1 MLIKSR
7 FLDACILGFIVLSTY
22 NPTLGMIWKGL
33 FFMIIK
39 QGKRIG
45 NSYFLRFLKEV
56 ARIDRL
62 SIIITIAYA
71 FVVSIADIIT
81 TYLPKVF
88 VDGILDKNVVL
99 ARRAVA
105 AFLSVIVF
113 YNIVAVICA
122 VILSDRKEKRR
133 MFFVERLFS
142 HTFCVKQE
150 YVEGTQF
157 YNEYSMRE
165 ANLEKA
171 VDHVMG
177 SFSTLVQQAATVLF
191 IISAVSRIN
200 LFIGLIMVVP
210 ILINLM
216 ISLYVNG
223 LNIEEQKEKQRYD
236 KKLKVL
242 SRIFYLS
249 NSIRDIKMLGM
260 VRPVMGQLDDTFEQR
275 LKIHNRYMRKSSR
288 LLCISSVITEALPL
302 VSMVVFGYYVF
313 TGRISISAYYVYIAF
328 YAKLKLSIEGLLA
341 LFPEINNISLW
352 MKDYYDY
359 IDNQDIVEKNPEPGA
374 GIGTIDTIE
383 FRHVSFQYENSGQY
397 ALKDISFRLEKNS
410 KNVII
415 GLNGAGKS
423 TLLKLLC
430 GVYEPSSGE
439 VLLNGRDMRE
449 LPREDVRR
457 LMSVLF
463 QDYYIFPFTIRE
475 NVTAFEEGME
485 MERRMEQLAERFGIL
500 EKIRKL
506 NKGFDTG
513 IKAEYHDD
521 YTDMSGGE
529 FQKLAIMRA
538 FCRPDVDAVLL
549 DEPLNNI
556 DIATEDVFYEFLAQT
571 NDKTIILI
579 SHSLKYVPRADKII
593 YVEAGSI
600 VAEGRHDEL
609 LKGSEKY
616 RNLYQKYAEK
626 YMGEEGTNASI

>member
-1 MLIKSR
+1 
-7 FLDACILGFIVLSTY
+7 
-22 NPTLGMIWKGL
+22 MIWKGL

-122 VILSDRKEKRR
+122 VILSDRKEKRQI
-133 MFFVERLFS
+133 FFVERLFS

>member
-1 MLIKSR
+1 M
-7 FLDACILGFIVLSTY
+7 
-22 NPTLGMIWKGL
+22 
-33 FFMIIK
+33 
-39 QGKRIG
+39 
-45 NSYFLRFLKEV
+45 

-122 VILSDRKEKRR
+122 VILSDRKEKRQ

>member
-1 MLIKSR
+1 
-7 FLDACILGFIVLSTY
+7 
-22 NPTLGMIWKGL
+22 
-33 FFMIIK
+33 MIIK

-397 ALKDISFRLEKNS
+397 TLKDISFRLEKNS

>member
-1 MLIKSR
+1 
-7 FLDACILGFIVLSTY
+7 
-22 NPTLGMIWKGL
+22 MIWKGL
-33 FFMIIK
+33 FFMSIK

-485 MERRMEQLAERFGIL
+485 ID
-500 EKIRKL
+500 RK
-506 NKGFDTG
+506 
-513 IKAEYHDD
+513 
-521 YTDMSGGE
+521 S
-529 FQKLAIMRA
+529 
-538 FCRPDVDAVLL
+538 VV
-549 DEPLNNI
+549 
-556 DIATEDVFYEFLAQT
+556 
-571 NDKTIILI
+571 
-579 SHSLKYVPRADKII
+579 
-593 YVEAGSI
+593 
-600 VAEGRHDEL
+600 
-609 LKGSEKY
+609 
-616 RNLYQKYAEK
+616 
-626 YMGEEGTNASI
+626 

>member
-1 MLIKSR
+1 
-7 FLDACILGFIVLSTY
+7 
-22 NPTLGMIWKGL
+22 MIWKGL
-33 FFMIIK
+33 FFMSIK
-39 QGKRIG
+39 KGKRIG

-430 GVYEPSSGE
+430 GVYEPSFGE

>member
-1 MLIKSR
+1 
-7 FLDACILGFIVLSTY
+7 
-22 NPTLGMIWKGL
+22 MIWKGL

-122 VILSDRKEKRR
+122 VILSDRKEKRQ

-579 SHSLKYVPRADKII
+579 SHSLKYVPRVDKII

>member
-1 MLIKSR
+1 
-7 FLDACILGFIVLSTY
+7 
-22 NPTLGMIWKGL
+22 
-33 FFMIIK
+33 MIIK

-122 VILSDRKEKRR
+122 VILSDRKEKRQ

>member
-1 MLIKSR
+1 
-7 FLDACILGFIVLSTY
+7 
-22 NPTLGMIWKGL
+22 
-33 FFMIIK
+33 MIIK

-122 VILSDRKEKRR
+122 VILSDRKEKRQ

-430 GVYEPSSGE
+430 GVYEPSFGE

>member
-1 MLIKSR
+1 MS
-7 FLDACILGFIVLSTY
+7 
-22 NPTLGMIWKGL
+22 
-33 FFMIIK
+33 IK

-302 VSMVVFGYYVF
+302 VSMVVFGYYVI

>member
-1 MLIKSR
+1 MS
-7 FLDACILGFIVLSTY
+7 
-22 NPTLGMIWKGL
+22 
-33 FFMIIK
+33 IK

-341 LFPEINNISLW
+341 LFPEINNIS
-352 MKDYYDY
+352 D
-359 IDNQDIVEKNPEPGA
+359 
-374 GIGTIDTIE
+374 
-383 FRHVSFQYENSGQY
+383 R
-397 ALKDISFRLEKNS
+397 
-410 KNVII
+410 
-415 GLNGAGKS
+415 KS
-423 TLLKLLC
+423 
-430 GVYEPSSGE
+430 V
-439 VLLNGRDMRE
+439 V
-449 LPREDVRR
+449 
-457 LMSVLF
+457 
-463 QDYYIFPFTIRE
+463 
-475 NVTAFEEGME
+475 
-485 MERRMEQLAERFGIL
+485 
-500 EKIRKL
+500 
-506 NKGFDTG
+506 
-513 IKAEYHDD
+513 
-521 YTDMSGGE
+521 
-529 FQKLAIMRA
+529 
-538 FCRPDVDAVLL
+538 
-549 DEPLNNI
+549 
-556 DIATEDVFYEFLAQT
+556 
-571 NDKTIILI
+571 
-579 SHSLKYVPRADKII
+579 
-593 YVEAGSI
+593 
-600 VAEGRHDEL
+600 
-609 LKGSEKY
+609 
-616 RNLYQKYAEK
+616 
-626 YMGEEGTNASI
+626 

>member
-1 MLIKSR
+1 
-7 FLDACILGFIVLSTY
+7 
-22 NPTLGMIWKGL
+22 
-33 FFMIIK
+33 MIIK

-275 LKIHNRYMRKSSR
+275 LKIHNRYMRKSSW

-430 GVYEPSSGE
+430 GVYEPSFGE

>member
-1 MLIKSR
+1 MS
-7 FLDACILGFIVLSTY
+7 
-22 NPTLGMIWKGL
+22 
-33 FFMIIK
+33 IK

-359 IDNQDIVEKNPEPGA
+359 IDNQDIVEKNPEPGS

-430 GVYEPSSGE
+430 GVYEPSFGE

>member
-1 MLIKSR
+1 MS
-7 FLDACILGFIVLSTY
+7 
-22 NPTLGMIWKGL
+22 
-33 FFMIIK
+33 IK

-430 GVYEPSSGE
+430 GVYEPSFGE

>member
-1 MLIKSR
+1 
-7 FLDACILGFIVLSTY
+7 
-22 NPTLGMIWKGL
+22 
-33 FFMIIK
+33 
-39 QGKRIG
+39 
-45 NSYFLRFLKEV
+45 
-56 ARIDRL
+56 
-62 SIIITIAYA
+62 
-71 FVVSIADIIT
+71 
-81 TYLPKVF
+81 
-88 VDGILDKNVVL
+88 
-99 ARRAVA
+99 
-105 AFLSVIVF
+105 
-113 YNIVAVICA
+113 
-122 VILSDRKEKRR
+122 
-133 MFFVERLFS
+133 
-142 HTFCVKQE
+142 
-150 YVEGTQF
+150 
-157 YNEYSMRE
+157 
-165 ANLEKA
+165 
-171 VDHVMG
+171 
-177 SFSTLVQQAATVLF
+177 
-191 IISAVSRIN
+191 
-200 LFIGLIMVVP
+200 
-210 ILINLM
+210 
-216 ISLYVNG
+216 
-223 LNIEEQKEKQRYD
+223 
-236 KKLKVL
+236 
-242 SRIFYLS
+242 
-249 NSIRDIKMLGM
+249 
-260 VRPVMGQLDDTFEQR
+260 
-275 LKIHNRYMRKSSR
+275 
-288 LLCISSVITEALPL
+288 
-302 VSMVVFGYYVF
+302 MVVFGYYVF

>member
-1 MLIKSR
+1 
-7 FLDACILGFIVLSTY
+7 
-22 NPTLGMIWKGL
+22 MIWKGL
-33 FFMIIK
+33 FFMSIK

>member
-1 MLIKSR
+1 
-7 FLDACILGFIVLSTY
+7 
-22 NPTLGMIWKGL
+22 
-33 FFMIIK
+33 MIIK

>member
-1 MLIKSR
+1 
-7 FLDACILGFIVLSTY
+7 
-22 NPTLGMIWKGL
+22 MIWKGL

-122 VILSDRKEKRR
+122 VILSDRKEKRQ

-430 GVYEPSSGE
+430 GVYEPASGE

>member
-1 MLIKSR
+1 MS
-7 FLDACILGFIVLSTY
+7 
-22 NPTLGMIWKGL
+22 
-33 FFMIIK
+33 IK

-616 RNLYQKYAEK
+616 RNLGGLFGAVRPDSKEGPDNQESGAE
-626 YMGEEGTNASI
+626 ALCQI

>member
-1 MLIKSR
+1 
-7 FLDACILGFIVLSTY
+7 
-22 NPTLGMIWKGL
+22 MIWKGL
-33 FFMIIK
+33 FFMSIK

-430 GVYEPSSGE
+430 GVYEPSFGE

>member
-1 MLIKSR
+1 
-7 FLDACILGFIVLSTY
+7 
-22 NPTLGMIWKGL
+22 MIWKGL
-33 FFMIIK
+33 FFMSIK

-430 GVYEPSSGE
+430 GVYEPSFGE

-485 MERRMEQLAERFGIL
+485 MERRMEQLPERFGIL

>member
-1 MLIKSR
+1 MS
-7 FLDACILGFIVLSTY
+7 
-22 NPTLGMIWKGL
+22 
-33 FFMIIK
+33 IK

>member
-1 MLIKSR
+1 
-7 FLDACILGFIVLSTY
+7 
-22 NPTLGMIWKGL
+22 
-33 FFMIIK
+33 MIIK

-122 VILSDRKEKRR
+122 VILSDRKEKRQ

-223 LNIEEQKEKQRYD
+223 LNIEGYQAHNFNGLQKLLRTYTVTHVFISQSEYAENIPFYEDLAGTLQVVVIAEKD
-236 KKLKVL
+236 FLL
-242 SRIFYLS
+242 SRES
-249 NSIRDIKMLGM
+249 
-260 VRPVMGQLDDTFEQR
+260 
-275 LKIHNRYMRKSSR
+275 
-288 LLCISSVITEALPL
+288 
-302 VSMVVFGYYVF
+302 
-313 TGRISISAYYVYIAF
+313 
-328 YAKLKLSIEGLLA
+328 
-341 LFPEINNISLW
+341 
-352 MKDYYDY
+352 
-359 IDNQDIVEKNPEPGA
+359 
-374 GIGTIDTIE
+374 
-383 FRHVSFQYENSGQY
+383 
-397 ALKDISFRLEKNS
+397 
-410 KNVII
+410 
-415 GLNGAGKS
+415 
-423 TLLKLLC
+423 KLLLIRKPFFTLS
-430 GVYEPSSGE
+430 V
-439 VLLNGRDMRE
+439 VNLLNGEVKENGFEEAQAAGRKPFSCTGVRALAVDDEEMNLVVAKGVLGSYGIQVDTCLSGREAVIRCADISYDIVFLDHMMPGFDGVETLKKIREMKNGIYQDLPVIALTANTVSGAREMFRSEGFTEFIPKPIERAVLERVLRKVLPEHCIRYGSATLSMPPQPIPASSDPLPEDSSSE
-449 LPREDVRR
+449 LPAASAPHPFRDSDSNADTALPFAPLSQIGINVQMGLDYCCEDED
-457 LMSVLF
+457 F
-463 QDYYIFPFTIRE
+463 Y
-475 NVTAFEEGME
+475 ME
-485 MERRMEQLAERFGIL
+485 MLQMFHSQST
-500 EKIRKL
+500 EK
-506 NKGFDTG
+506 
-513 IKAEYHDD
+513 KAEIISLYEAADWKD
-521 YTDMSGGE
+521 Y
-529 FQKLAIMRA
+529 
-538 FCRPDVDAVLL
+538 AVRVHALKSTSL
-549 DEPLNNI
+549 
-556 DIATEDVFYEFLAQT
+556 
-571 NDKTIILI
+571 TI
-579 SHSLKYVPRADKII
+579 
-593 YVEAGSI
+593 G
-600 VAEGRHDEL
+600 
-609 LKGSEKY
+609 
-616 RNLYQKYAEK
+616 AEK
-626 YMGEEGTNASI
+626 LSEQARLLEQAGKKADVEYIRQNHATLLSLYDQVCQSIARLE

>member
-1 MLIKSR
+1 
-7 FLDACILGFIVLSTY
+7 
-22 NPTLGMIWKGL
+22 MIWKGL
-33 FFMIIK
+33 FFMSIK

-88 VDGILDKNVVL
+88 VDGILDKNAVL

-430 GVYEPSSGE
+430 GVYEPSFGE

>member
-1 MLIKSR
+1 M
-7 FLDACILGFIVLSTY
+7 
-22 NPTLGMIWKGL
+22 
-33 FFMIIK
+33 
-39 QGKRIG
+39 
-45 NSYFLRFLKEV
+45 KEV

-122 VILSDRKEKRR
+122 VILSDRKEKRQ

>member
-1 MLIKSR
+1 
-7 FLDACILGFIVLSTY
+7 
-22 NPTLGMIWKGL
+22 
-33 FFMIIK
+33 MIIK

-122 VILSDRKEKRR
+122 VILSDRKEKRQ

-223 LNIEEQKEKQRYD
+223 LNIEIGRASCRER
-236 KKLKVL
+236 V
-242 SRIFYLS
+242 SS
-249 NSIRDIKMLGM
+249 
-260 VRPVMGQLDDTFEQR
+260 PV
-275 LKIHNRYMRKSSR
+275 
-288 LLCISSVITEALPL
+288 
-302 VSMVVFGYYVF
+302 
-313 TGRISISAYYVYIAF
+313 
-328 YAKLKLSIEGLLA
+328 
-341 LFPEINNISLW
+341 
-352 MKDYYDY
+352 
-359 IDNQDIVEKNPEPGA
+359 
-374 GIGTIDTIE
+374 
-383 FRHVSFQYENSGQY
+383 
-397 ALKDISFRLEKNS
+397 
-410 KNVII
+410 
-415 GLNGAGKS
+415 
-423 TLLKLLC
+423 
-430 GVYEPSSGE
+430 
-439 VLLNGRDMRE
+439 
-449 LPREDVRR
+449 
-457 LMSVLF
+457 
-463 QDYYIFPFTIRE
+463 
-475 NVTAFEEGME
+475 
-485 MERRMEQLAERFGIL
+485 
-500 EKIRKL
+500 
-506 NKGFDTG
+506 
-513 IKAEYHDD
+513 
-521 YTDMSGGE
+521 
-529 FQKLAIMRA
+529 
-538 FCRPDVDAVLL
+538 
-549 DEPLNNI
+549 
-556 DIATEDVFYEFLAQT
+556 
-571 NDKTIILI
+571 
-579 SHSLKYVPRADKII
+579 
-593 YVEAGSI
+593 
-600 VAEGRHDEL
+600 
-609 LKGSEKY
+609 
-616 RNLYQKYAEK
+616 
-626 YMGEEGTNASI
+626 

>member
-1 MLIKSR
+1 
-7 FLDACILGFIVLSTY
+7 
-22 NPTLGMIWKGL
+22 MIWKGL

-122 VILSDRKEKRR
+122 VILSDRKEKRQ

>member
-1 MLIKSR
+1 
-7 FLDACILGFIVLSTY
+7 
-22 NPTLGMIWKGL
+22 MIWKGL

-122 VILSDRKEKRR
+122 VILSDRKEKRQ

-571 NDKTIILI
+571 NDTTIILI

>member
-1 MLIKSR
+1 
-7 FLDACILGFIVLSTY
+7 
-22 NPTLGMIWKGL
+22 
-33 FFMIIK
+33 MIIK

-430 GVYEPSSGE
+430 GVYEPSFGE